1 MRIYED
7 FVKTSENREPQ
18 RSYYIPY
25 DTLEKALAGKK
36 EASAFYKKLNGT
48 WEFAFF
54 KRDIDV
60 PERVRFTD
68 SVPVPSC
75 WQALGYE
82 KPGYTNVNYP
92 HPVDAPFVPDDNP
105 CGIYSRVFTIEGDW
119 AKRKTYVVFEG
130 VSSCMFLYIND
141 RYAGFSQ
148 GSHLQAEFEISDYL
162 HPGENRITVK
172 VLKWCVGSY
181 LEDQDFFRFSGI
193 FRDVYLLSREKNHI
207 KDVFIRANAK
217 QITVDA
223 ENYEIYAEGKKVESL
238 DNPTLWNSE
247 KPFLYTV
254 VVKGDTE
261 FIPFNVGMREIAVSD
276 KNELLINGVP
286 VLLKGVNHH
295 DTHPKNGYCVTEEEL
310 ENELKLM
317 KSLNINTVRT
327 SHYPPTPEFLNMCD
341 RLGFYVIDETDLET
355 HGYCMRFGAASREA
369 HGSNGDNWY
378 DVNYPI
384 WPCQNPDFA
393 DMFIERM
400 ERMVRRD
407 KNHPCIIMWSTGN
420 ESGYGVNQE
429 AMIKW
434 AKEYDG
440 TRLLHCE
447 DASRKGDNTKVDI
460 ISSMYTSVEDMEKA
474 AKNPEMNKPLFL
486 CEYAHAMG
494 NGPGDVYDYVEIFRK
509 YPNIIGGCIWEWADH
524 TVIED
529 GVRKYGGDF
538 GELTSDANFCSD
550 GLVFCDRT
558 FKAGSL
564 NAKYSYQYFDTS
576 LNDHT
581 LTVSNLYEF
590 TNLNEYTLRAS
601 LSVDGEI
608 RESRDFVLSIAP
620 HGSAELNLPFEYPEK
635 CGLGAFIDISLL
647 DKNGAEVGMMQHE
660 IKCERKKI
668 EVSAPAASIREDGIY
683 AYIDG
688 DGFSYTFN
696 KHYGVLE
703 SMVRGGKQLLAAAPK
718 LSVWRAPLDNDRTVK
733 KLWQYSP
740 DDNNG
745 ENLDRAFTKVY
756 SCAAEGNKIT
766 VEGSIAGVA
775 RMPVMRHK
783 IVYEFFAGGEIRVTL
798 SGKMRDKLNLFLP
811 RIGFDLAV
819 PSENEGFSYF
829 AFGSGESYIDMRRH
843 TKMGLYQSAAERE
856 YVDYIMPQEHGNH
869 TGARWLRTDNGLT
882 FASDGEFE
890 FNVSQYTA
898 DELARAM
905 HTDELHKSGCT
916 NIRIDYRDSG
926 IGSGSCGAQ
935 LIEKYR
941 VKDESFSFTFYIL

>member
-1 MRIYED
+1 MREYERLD
-7 FVKTSENREPQ
+7 CFSRGRLPQ
-18 RSYYIPY
+18 RSYYIPGGISEY
-25 DTLEKALAGKK
+25 L
-36 EASAFYKKLNGT
+36 SLNGK
-48 WEFAFF
+48 WNFF
-54 KRDIDV
+54 YSKDEADIKTEKRDTVNV
-60 PERVRFTD
+60 PH
-68 SVPVPSC
+68 C
-75 WQALGYE
+75 WQTDGYDQ
-82 KPGYTNVNYP
+82 KIYTNYNYP
-92 HPVDAPFVPDDNP
+92 FPVDPPYVPDINP
-105 CGIYSRVFTIEGDW
+105 CAVYERKFTVKNDLP
-119 AKRKTYVVFEG
+119 KHYLVLEG
-130 VSSCMFLYIND
+130 VSSCAYVSINGKEV
-141 RYAGFSQ
+141 GFTQ
-148 GSHLQAEFEISDYL
+148 GSHLQAEFDISGFVKKGD
-162 HPGENRITVK
+162 NTVRIK

-181 LEDQDFFRFSGI
+181 LEDQDFFRFNGI
-193 FRDVYLLSREKNHI
+193 FRDVYVISRPNDHLFDINIKTDKNTVSAGFDKKCDVKKI
-207 KDVFIRANAK
+207 KEGKTIFEQKNTSALNAK
-217 QITVDA
+217 IENPVFWNA
-223 ENYEIYAEGKKVESL
+223 EQ
-238 DNPTLWNSE
+238 
-247 KPFLYTV
+247 PFLYQ
-254 VVKGDTE
+254 
-261 FIPFNVGMREIAVSD
+261 IEIARNGEIITLDIGLCEIEISD
-276 KNELLINGVP
+276 KSELLINGKP
-286 VLLKGVNHH
+286 VKLKGVNHH
-295 DTHPKNGYCVTEEEL
+295 DSSPENGWAMTKDEIEKDL
-310 ENELKLM
+310 LLM

-327 SHYPPTPEFLNMCD
+327 SHYPPAPYFLDLCD
-341 RLGFYVIDETDLET
+341 KLGFYVILETDIET
-355 HGYCMRFGAASREA
+355 HGFLTRKCGCGE
-369 HGSNGDNWY
+369 Y
-378 DVNYPI
+378 DPESGE
-384 WPCQNPDFA
+384 WPVSDPGFKE
-393 DMFIERM
+393 MFLERM
-400 ERMVRRD
+400 ERTYHRD
-407 KNHPCIIMWSTGN
+407 KNRVSVIMWSLGN
-420 ESGYGVNQE
+420 ESAHGENHL
-429 AMIKW
+429 AMSEWLK
-434 AKEYDG
+434 
-440 TRLLHCE
+440 
-447 DASRKGDNTKVDI
+447 KVDGKRLVHSEDETRGGNYDVTDVYSTMYPP
-460 ISSMYTSVEDMEKA
+460 ISKLEEYALDVSKKQPYFM
-474 AKNPEMNKPLFL
+474 
-486 CEYAHAMG
+486 CEYSHAMG
-494 NGPGDVYDYVEIFRK
+494 NGPGDVFDYWKIIEK
-509 YPNIIGGCIWEWADH
+509 YPKLIGGCIWEWCDH
-524 TVIED
+524 VILEN
-529 GVRKYGGDF
+529 GVQKYGGDF

-581 LTVSNLYEF
+581 LTVSNLYDF

-620 HGSAELNLPFEYPEK
+620 HGSAELNLPFKYPEK

-660 IKCERKKI
+660 IKCERNKI

-688 DGFSYTFN
+688 DGFSYAFN

-811 RIGFDLAV
+811 RIGFNLAV

-869 TGARWLRTDNGLT
+869 TGARWLRTDSGLT